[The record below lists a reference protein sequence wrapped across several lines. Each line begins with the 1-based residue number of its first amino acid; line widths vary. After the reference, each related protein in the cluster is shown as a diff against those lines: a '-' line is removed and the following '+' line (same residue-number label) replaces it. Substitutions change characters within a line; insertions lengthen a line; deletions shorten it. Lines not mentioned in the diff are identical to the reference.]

1 MSNPMSLEGHN
12 IIVTGAG
19 QGIGEAVARLSADLG
34 ARVILVD
41 VQAEKINALADDL
54 GADKAEVHIGSVAD
68 PSFVQSMV
76 ANAVT
81 KNGAIHGL
89 VNNAGIVR
97 AAMINKMPID
107 TWQEVIDVNLSGVFY
122 CLQAVGRHMLSLIHI

>member
-1 MSNPMSLEGHN
+1 MSLEGHN

-54 GADKAEVHIGSVAD
+54 GVDKAEVHIGSVAD
-68 PSFVQSMV
+68 PGFVQGMV

-81 KNGAIHGL
+81 KNGAIL
-89 VNNAGIVR
+89 RAGQQR
-97 AAMINKMPID
+97 WHSPRRDDQQDAYRYLA
-107 TWQEVIDVNLSGVFY
+107 GGY
-122 CLQAVGRHMLSLIHI
+122 